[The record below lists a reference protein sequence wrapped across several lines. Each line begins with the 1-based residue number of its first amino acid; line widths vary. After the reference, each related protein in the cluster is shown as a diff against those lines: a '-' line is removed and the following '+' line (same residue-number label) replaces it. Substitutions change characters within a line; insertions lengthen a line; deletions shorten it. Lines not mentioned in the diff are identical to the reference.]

1 MGEGWHNNHH
11 YYATSANMGFFW
23 WEIDLSYYV
32 LRFFSLLGIV
42 WDLKKPP
49 ERVLRA
55 A

>member
-32 LRFFSLLGIV
+32 LRFFSLLGLV